1 MNILIIQE
9 KRIMLMI
16 GINDLQFYEL
26 RKIRT
31 KKFAKRL
38 RKVFSDNKI
47 EDETFEQ
54 KQERIKAIADKIN
67 SKL

>member
-1 MNILIIQE
+1 MKELHSI
-9 KRIMLMI
+9 
-16 GINDLQFYEL
+16 QFYEL

-38 RKVFSDNKI
+38 RTVFSDNRV

-54 KQERIKAIADKIN
+54 KQARIKKIAEKIN
-67 SKL
+67 KKLCQD

>member
-1 MNILIIQE
+1 
-9 KRIMLMI
+9 MI

-38 RKVFSDNKI
+38 RKVFVDNRT

-54 KQERIKAIADKIN
+54 KQERIKTIADKIN